1 MTFDSD
7 LLSTESV
14 RAASNIYMVVVDL
27 CSRKEP
33 DGRCLEGG
41 SAMQEA
47 PEKVVSFPRTTFM
60 KEIGHG
66 SSPGKVS
73 FPRTTFM
80 KEIGHGSSPGKVS
93 FPRTT
98 FMKEIGHGSSPGKVS
113 CLTTTFM
120 KDFFT

>member
-1 MTFDSD
+1 
-7 LLSTESV
+7 
-14 RAASNIYMVVVDL
+14 MVVTVFVEAKQDL
-27 CSRKEP
+27 ESFELGTCY
-33 DGRCLEGG
+33 

-47 PEKVVSFPRTTFM
+47 PEKV
-60 KEIGHG
+60 
-66 SSPGKVS
+66 
-73 FPRTTFM
+73 
-80 KEIGHGSSPGKVS
+80 VS

>member
-1 MTFDSD
+1 MMPAGAR
-7 LLSTESV
+7 V
-14 RAASNIYMVVVDL
+14 CVCV
-27 CSRKEP
+27 C
-33 DGRCLEGG
+33 
-41 SAMQEA
+41 QEA
-47 PEKVVSFPRTTFM
+47 PEKV
-60 KEIGHG
+60 
-66 SSPGKVS
+66 VS